1 MPGVVMD
8 RLLKDRQI
16 LIVDDTA
23 VQRVLL
29 TEILRGSGAVLTEAS
44 SGEEA
49 LDLTARRA
57 FDAILLDIR
66 MDGQNGIEV
75 CRTLRATDTYRFT
88 PIIFITAIEER
99 ELLQWALE
107 AGADDFIQKPVHG
120 VVLRR
125 RLANLM
131 QRAAYVTEQE
141 RTSGDGSLRTLRLAP
156 GEGLAVLSG
165 SVVVED
171 SGRALGAGAV
181 LRADGVAE
189 VAILP
194 AGTKA

>member
-1 MPGVVMD
+1 MD

-29 TEILRGSGAVLTEAS
+29 TEILRGSGAMLTEAS

-49 LDLTARRA
+49 LQLIAGRR
-57 FDAILLDIR
+57 FDAVLLDIR

-75 CRTLRATDTYRFT
+75 CRTLRAMDAYRFA
-88 PIIFITAIEER
+88 PIIFITAIEEK

-125 RLANLM
+125 RLANLL

-141 RTSGDGSLRTLRLAP
+141 RTAGDGSLRTLRLAP

-171 SGRALGAGAV
+171 SGRALGAGAI
-181 LRADGVAE
+181 LRAEGVAE

-194 AGTKA
+194 AGKSI